1 MQSERPA
8 DGHSR
13 VLIVEDDYLIAME
26 AESVLADAGFELVG
40 IAATADEAIEMAMR
54 GRPALALMDIRLAGR
69 RDGVD
74 AALELYREHGIRCIF
89 ATAHSD
95 REVLERAEPACPL
108 GWLQKPYTMPSLVEA
123 VRRALD
129 EVNLSVLASLRRPR

>member
-1 MQSERPA
+1 
-8 DGHSR
+8 

-40 IAATADEAIEMAMR
+40 IAATADEAIAIATR
-54 GRPALALMDIRLAGR
+54 RRPALALMDIRLAGK

-95 REVLERAEPACPL
+95 QEVLGRAEPACPL
-108 GWLQKPYTMPSLVEA
+108 GWLQKPYTMPSLVQA

-129 EVNLSVLASLRRPR
+129 EVNLSAAASLRRPP